1 MKSFLFLRTFINNQ
15 NFKSK
20 MKNLALISGIVII
33 LIASC
38 SGPQKFVNRAR
49 SNISA
54 NLLEKASENIDSA
67 KKYEANL
74 NWPKTWFTIGD
85 YYYTIYTAAPEEQKE
100 FEDLINSYE
109 SYKKGIEMDTANK
122 YGNISIEM
130 KFPHLAGLLLKKG
143 IDYLNDDQFKKSFL
157 AFSGGMGLEL
167 MERYPSEA
175 IDTTFLYYS
184 GIAAYQSE
192 LYDTSIYYFN
202 KALEYNFKPK
212 EGSQLDVYLRIKQA
226 YIMMNDTL
234 STIETL
240 KKAYK
245 KFPNET
251 KLLNEMVIYYI
262 ELDKE
267 QEALNYLKEAQS
279 KDKDNPSYYFMEGTI
294 HESLDEREKAIE
306 AYKNAIEMN
315 PNYFDAYY
323 NLGAMFYNKGVEM
336 LKAANDID
344 SHKEYEKAKNEA
356 DQEMAKAVPYLE
368 KGLSVLNNVDEELKS
383 KDEKLKDK
391 YTTLSTL
398 NTIYVRLDNEE
409 KIKEIEEKIET
420 VKEELGM

>member
-1 MKSFLFLRTFINNQ
+1 MKKI
-15 NFKSK
+15 
-20 MKNLALISGIVII
+20 ALISGIVII

-67 KKYEANL
+67 KKYEANR

-85 YYYTIYTAAPEEQKE
+85 YYYTVYTATPEEQQE

-109 SYKKGIEMDTANK
+109 SYKKAIEMDTANK
-122 YGNISIEM
+122 YGNLSIEM
-130 KFPHLAGLLLKKG
+130 KFPHLAGLLLRKG
-143 IDYLNDDQFKKSFL
+143 IDYLNDDQYKKAFQ

-202 KALEYNFKPK
+202 KALEYNFTPK
-212 EGSQLDVYLRIKQA
+212 KGSQLDVYLRIKQA

-234 STIETL
+234 NTIETL

-245 KFPNET
+245 KFSNET
-251 KLLNEMVIYYI
+251 KLLNEMVMYYI
-262 ELDKE
+262 ALGKE
-267 QEALNYLKEAQS
+267 KEALNYLKEAQS
-279 KDKDNPSYYFMEGTI
+279 KDQDNPSYYFMEGTI

-336 LKAANDID
+336 LKAANDIKD
-344 SHKEYEKAKNEA
+344 HQEYEKAKDEA

-368 KGLSVLNNVDEELKS
+368 KGLSVLDNVDEELKS
-383 KDEKLKDK
+383 KEEKLNDK

-398 NTIYVRLDNEE
+398 NTIYVRLDNQE
-409 KIKEIEEKIET
+409 KIKEVEKKLEK